1 MSYLEEAFSLV
12 HADVEAATLFGND
25 PTVPLK
31 DQLNF
36 DIKTL
41 DEEQKDAL
49 ISGFDV
55 KFCIVFKII
64 LSIKTLF

>member
-1 MSYLEEAFSLV
+1 M

-49 ISGFDV
+49 IAGFDV
-55 KFCIVFKII
+55 KFCIDF
-64 LSIKTLF
+64 